1 MDPPPPPLSPST
13 MSIDDFDYSFLND
26 IMDTPLLAGSPDLAP
41 VGKFT
46 PDQNQNPT
54 PIPASSAPTQS
65 IENPVQTLPTNEQR
79 NEKFQTQ
86 PPQIN
91 SLKPTLQIPQMNTMY
106 QFAPANAFG
115 QVQPIPNQIPV
126 SYDYSAFSPF
136 QLPREEYAPP
146 NYHITVRSENNFMNT
161 VGDIMSHDPESLACF
176 LAGVVRPS
184 PDVPHI
190 YKCSLCFAEFPN
202 PQAFGG
208 HMKAHAKRKIEEEKK
223 QERDNAKKKGKSCSK
238 RKCCSSSSSKRNKA
252 KASKK
257 KRCRCQSS
265 DEEDE

>member
-13 MSIDDFDYSFLND
+13 MSFDDFDFSFLND
-26 IMDTPLLAGSPDLAP
+26 IMDTPLFTGSPALP
-41 VGKFT
+41 PLGKFI

-54 PIPASSAPTQS
+54 SIPAPLAPIQS
-65 IENPVQTLPTNEQR
+65 NENPVQILPNNEQS

-86 PPQIN
+86 TPQIN
-91 SLKPTLQIPQMNTMY
+91 SLKPTPQIPQTNTMY
-106 QFAPANAFG
+106 QFAPTNAFG
-115 QVQPIPNQIPV
+115 QVQPIPNQIPM
-126 SYDYSAFSPF
+126 SYNYNAFNPF

-146 NYHITVRSENNFMNT
+146 NDHVTVRSENNFMNT
-161 VGDIMSHDPESLACF
+161 VGDIMSHDPEGVACF

-190 YKCSLCFAEFPN
+190 YKCSLCFVEFPN

-208 HMKAHAKRKIEEEKK
+208 HMKGHAKRKAEEKK
-223 QERDNAKKKGKSCSK
+223 KEAGENAKKKGKSCSK

-257 KRCRCQSS
+257 KGCRCQSS
-265 DEEDE
+265 DEEE